1 MTSLFT
7 RGDAIASIVIGIAIA
22 SILPIITR
30 NIEVV
35 IPYEGLLII
44 IFPILTLIGMYIA
57 SRLVRFVPFIYQAAK
72 FMVVGVLNTV
82 VDFGV
87 ANLLIVLTGIAV
99 GLEVTAFKAI
109 AFLVALINSYFWN
122 KFWTFRKKEGG
133 GVGEFSQFLL
143 VSVVGFGIN
152 VGTAFFVINIISPV
166 ANLSPAQWANI
177 GFLSATFLSL
187 TWNFLGYKFWVFKWK

>member
-1 MTSLFT
+1 MTYLFT

-22 SILPIITR
+22 SILPIIAR
-30 NIEVV
+30 NIEVI

-44 IFPILTLIGMYIA
+44 IFPILTLVGIYIA
-57 SRLVRFVPFIYQAAK
+57 TKLTRFIPFIYQAAK
-72 FMVVGVLNTV
+72 FIVVGVLNTV
-82 VDFGV
+82 IDFGV

-143 VSVVGFGIN
+143 VSIVGFGIN
-152 VGTAFFVINIISPV
+152 VGTAFVVINVISPV
-166 ANLSPAQWANI
+166 ADLSPGQWANV
-177 GFLSATFLSL
+177 GFFAATLLSL
-187 TWNFLGYKFWVFKWK
+187 TWNFIGYKFWVFKWK